1 MLQAFESQKKTTN
14 MLIAKERKEYKELIR
29 QKSNLDQ
36 ELNKKANILKEKTER
51 MAELIDKAKK
61 YSDPNTQE
69 LLNKWEKSNQ
79 HMKEAYDNEINGLQQ
94 KKESTSSMNAKN
106 SCSRNNTP
114 EGYSNS

>member
-14 MLIAKERKEYKELIR
+14 MLIAKERKEYKELIL

-36 ELNKKANILKEKTER
+36 ELNKKVNILKEKTER

-79 HMKEAYDNEINGLQQ
+79 HMKEAYDNEINSLQQ